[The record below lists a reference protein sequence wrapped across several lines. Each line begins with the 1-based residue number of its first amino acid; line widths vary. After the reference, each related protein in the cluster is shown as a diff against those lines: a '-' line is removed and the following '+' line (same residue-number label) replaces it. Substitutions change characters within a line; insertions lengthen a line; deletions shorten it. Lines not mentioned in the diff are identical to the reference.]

1 MDEVIRLDWLDPGI
15 ALVTMED
22 RSSKNRSS
30 PEFMEGI
37 QLAFQKIAANL
48 EAKAVVVT
56 GYDNY
61 FCCGGTRAELEI
73 LSSQKAI
80 FTDFPFYDELLRC
93 PLPVVAAVQ
102 GHAIGAGLA
111 FAAYADILV
120 LAEESLYGANF
131 LELGIP
137 PGVGATWII
146 PRKFGAALGWEMLLT
161 ARNYYG
167 RELQLRGATLNFAKK
182 PEVVSF
188 ALSVARAIAGKPAI
202 ALREV
207 KRNFYDSI
215 RDELAAAIRR
225 ELQSHA
231 VAFASPEIRQRI
243 TNSYQD

>member
-1 MDEVIRLDWLDPGI
+1 MEEVIKLNWLDQGI

-30 PEFMEGI
+30 AEFMQGI
-37 QLAFQKIAANL
+37 RLAFQEIAAKGD
-48 EAKAVVVT
+48 AKVVVVT

-80 FTDFPFYDELLRC
+80 FTDFPFYDQLLRC
-93 PLPVVAAVQ
+93 ELPVVAAMQ

-146 PRKFGAALGWEMLLT
+146 PRKFGAVLGWEMLLT

-167 RELQLRGATLNFAKK
+167 WELRERGAATNFTKK
-182 PEVVSF
+182 AEVVAL
-188 ALSVARAIAGKPAI
+188 ALSIARGIAMKPAI
-202 ALREV
+202 ALRQV
-207 KRNFYDSI
+207 KRSFYESI
-215 RDELAAAIRR
+215 REEFSGAIQR
-225 ELQSHA
+225 ELQTHA
-231 VAFASPEIRQRI
+231 IAFADPEIRQRI
-243 TNSYQD
+243 KNSYQD

>member
-1 MDEVIRLDWLDPGI
+1 MEEVIKLEWLDQGI

-30 PEFMEGI
+30 PEFMQGI
-37 QLAFQKIAANL
+37 RVAFQEITANAN
-48 EAKAVVVT
+48 AKVVVIT

-93 PLPVVAAVQ
+93 ELPVVAAMQ

-120 LAEESLYGANF
+120 MAEESLYGANF

-167 RELQLRGATLNFAKK
+167 RELRLRGAATNFTKK
-182 PEVVSF
+182 AEVTAF
-188 ALSVARAIAGKPAI
+188 ALSIAQGIAVKPAI
-202 ALREV
+202 ALRQV
-207 KRNFYDSI
+207 KRSFYESI
-215 RDELAAAIRR
+215 REEFAAAIKR
-225 ELQSHA
+225 ELQTHDT
-231 VAFASPEIRQRI
+231 AFADPEIRQRI
-243 TNSYQD
+243 KNSYQD

>member
-1 MDEVIRLDWLDPGI
+1 MEEVIKLEWLDRGI

-30 PEFMEGI
+30 SEFMAGI
-37 QLAFQKIAANL
+37 RLVFQEITANAS
-48 EAKAVVVT
+48 AKVVVIT

-80 FTDFPFYDELLRC
+80 FTDFPFYDQLLRC
-93 PLPVVAAVQ
+93 ELPVVAAMQ

-120 LAEESLYGANF
+120 MADESLYGANF

-146 PRKFGAALGWEMLLT
+146 PRKFGGALGWEMLLT

-167 RELQLRGATLNFAKK
+167 RELRLRGAATNFTKK
-182 PEVVSF
+182 AEVVSF
-188 ALSVARAIAGKPAI
+188 ALSIARGIAVKPAI
-202 ALREV
+202 ALRQV
-207 KRNFYDSI
+207 KRSFYESI
-215 RDELAAAIRR
+215 REEFAAAIKR
-225 ELQSHA
+225 ELQTHTI
-231 VAFASPEIRQRI
+231 AFADPEIRERI
-243 TNSYQD
+243 KNSYQD

>member
-1 MDEVIRLDWLDPGI
+1 MEAVIRLDWLDQGI

-30 PEFMEGI
+30 PEFMQGI
-37 QLAFQKIAANL
+37 RLAFQEIAAKGD
-48 EAKAVVVT
+48 AKVVVVT

-80 FTDFPFYDELLRC
+80 FTDFPFYDQLLRC
-93 PLPVVAAVQ
+93 ELPVVAAMQ

-146 PRKFGAALGWEMLLT
+146 PRKFGAVLGWEMLLT

-167 RELQLRGATLNFAKK
+167 WELRQRGAATNFTKKAEVVAFALSIARGIAVKPGIALRQVKRSFYESIREEFSGAIQRELQTH
-182 PEVVSF
+182 
-188 ALSVARAIAGKPAI
+188 AIA
-202 ALREV
+202 
-207 KRNFYDSI
+207 
-215 RDELAAAIRR
+215 
-225 ELQSHA
+225 
-231 VAFASPEIRQRI
+231 FADPEIRQRI
-243 TNSYQD
+243 KNSYQD

>member
-1 MDEVIRLDWLDPGI
+1 
-15 ALVTMED
+15 MED

-30 PEFMEGI
+30 PEFMQGI
-37 QLAFQKIAANL
+37 QLAFQKIAANAD
-48 EAKAVVVT
+48 AKVVVVT

-80 FTDFPFYDELLRC
+80 FTDFPFYDQLLRC

-120 LAEESLYGANF
+120 MAEESLYGANF

-137 PGVGATWII
+137 PGVGATWLI

-167 RELQLRGATLNFAKK
+167 RELKLRGAATNFAKK
-182 PEVVSF
+182 TEVVSF
-188 ALSVARAIAGKPAI
+188 ALSIAREIAGKPAI
-202 ALREV
+202 SLRQV
-207 KRNFYDSI
+207 KHNFYDSI
-215 RDELAAAIRR
+215 RDELAAAIQR

-231 VAFASPEIRQRI
+231 VAFATPEIRQRI
-243 TNSYQD
+243 KNSYQD

>member
-1 MDEVIRLDWLDPGI
+1 MEGVIKLDWLDLGI

-22 RSSKNRSS
+22 RNSKNRSS
-30 PEFMEGI
+30 PEFMQGI
-37 QLAFQKIAANL
+37 QLAFQKIADNA
-48 EAKAVVVT
+48 EAKVVVVT

-61 FCCGGTRAELEI
+61 FCCGGTRAELEV

-80 FTDFPFYDELLRC
+80 FTDFPFYDQLLRC
-93 PLPVVAAVQ
+93 ELPVVAAVQ

-167 RELQLRGATLNFAKK
+167 RELQLRGAATNFAKK
-182 PEVVSF
+182 AEVVAL
-188 ALSVARAIAGKPAI
+188 ALSLAREIAGKPAI
-202 ALREV
+202 ALRQV
-207 KRNFYDSI
+207 KRNFYESI
-215 RDELAAAIRR
+215 RDEFAAAIQR
-225 ELQSHA
+225 ELQSHT
-231 VAFASPEIRQRI
+231 VAFGSAEIRQRI
-243 TNSYQD
+243 KNSYQD

>member
-1 MDEVIRLDWLDPGI
+1 MEAVIKLDWLDQGI

-22 RSSKNRSS
+22 RGSKNRSS
-30 PEFMEGI
+30 PEFMQGI
-37 QLAFQKIAANL
+37 RLAFQEIAAKGD
-48 EAKAVVVT
+48 AKVVVVT

-80 FTDFPFYDELLRC
+80 FTDFPFYDQLLRC
-93 PLPVVAAVQ
+93 ELPVVAAMQ

-131 LELGIP
+131 LDLGIP

-146 PRKFGAALGWEMLLT
+146 PRKFGAVLGWEMLLT

-167 RELQLRGATLNFAKK
+167 WELRQRGAAANFTKKAEVVAFALSIARGIAVKPGIALRQVKRSFYESIREEFSDAIQRELQTH
-182 PEVVSF
+182 
-188 ALSVARAIAGKPAI
+188 AIA
-202 ALREV
+202 
-207 KRNFYDSI
+207 
-215 RDELAAAIRR
+215 
-225 ELQSHA
+225 
-231 VAFASPEIRQRI
+231 FADPEIRQRI
-243 TNSYQD
+243 KNSYQD

>member
-1 MDEVIRLDWLDPGI
+1 MEEVIKLDWLDQGI

-30 PEFMEGI
+30 PEFMQGI
-37 QLAFQKIAANL
+37 RVAFQEIAAKGD
-48 EAKAVVVT
+48 AKVVVVT

-80 FTDFPFYDELLRC
+80 FTDFPFYDQLLRC
-93 PLPVVAAVQ
+93 QLPVVAAMQ

-146 PRKFGAALGWEMLLT
+146 PRKFGAVLGWEMLLT

-167 RELQLRGATLNFAKK
+167 WELRERGAATNFTKK
-182 PEVVSF
+182 AEVVAL
-188 ALSVARAIAGKPAI
+188 ALSIARGIAMKPAI
-202 ALREV
+202 ALRQV
-207 KRNFYDSI
+207 KRSFYESI
-215 RDELAAAIRR
+215 REEFSGAIQR
-225 ELQSHA
+225 ELQTHA
-231 VAFASPEIRQRI
+231 IAFADPEIRQRI
-243 TNSYQD
+243 KNSYQD

>member
-1 MDEVIRLDWLDPGI
+1 MEEVIKLEWLDQGI

-30 PEFMEGI
+30 PEFMKGI
-37 QLAFQKIAANL
+37 QLAFQKIAANAD
-48 EAKAVVVT
+48 AKVVVVT

-80 FTDFPFYDELLRC
+80 FTDFPFYDQLLRC
-93 PLPVVAAVQ
+93 ELPVVAAIQ

-167 RELQLRGATLNFAKK
+167 RELKLRGAATNFTKK
-182 PEVVSF
+182 AEVVSF
-188 ALSVARAIAGKPAI
+188 ALSIAREIAVKPGI
-202 ALREV
+202 ALRQV
-207 KRNFYDSI
+207 KRNFHESI
-215 RDELAAAIRR
+215 RDEFAAAIQR

-243 TNSYQD
+243 KNSYQD